1 MTQYVFTFVTTCFPV
16 FTIAQTLV
24 AYTDADGSLV
34 TNTIITILAGAVAI
48 LWRRVEANYKKL
60 ETENNHLKI
69 NVALAKTKIDECEED
84 RKNLREE
91 VEALKTRGCT
101 LAEICT
107 KKDGSCNS

>member
-48 LWRRVEANYKKL
+48 LWKRVEANYKKL
-60 ETENNHLKI
+60 ETENNQLKV
-69 NVALAKTKIDECEED
+69 NVALAKTKIEECEDD
-84 RKNLREE
+84 RKNLRIE
-91 VEALKTRGCT
+91 VEHLKEQGCT
-101 LAEICT
+101 FAKICN
-107 KKDGSCNS
+107 KKDN